1 MTEERTIEDIELVAE
16 EARRHWCPMEEE
28 EE

>member
-1 MTEERTIEDIELVAE
+1 MTEERTIEDIEFVAE
-16 EARRHWCPMEEE
+16 EARKHWRPMEEE